1 MADAETNGIGLPAPT
16 AVATVADHGRII
28 ENYDSQELA
37 DMDDDS
43 EKIVENYDSQ
53 ELADMDDDSEKI
65 VENYDSQ
72 ELADMDDDVEKDKTF
87 LPAPPPMAVVADR
100 EKAVEN
106 YDSQELANMTDGPQR
121 SARDKHKSI
130 DMKDL
135 EAQFAHYAPRRKR
148 FAHFRYVMFTV
159 YRRLFTVV
167 FCANLACFL
176 YVMIADRK
184 QLALVN
190 ATAVNLVACGL
201 ARHPMMVNGIYRVVC
216 SIPRSAPLSLRRR
229 VAKAAHYGGVHSG
242 CGTASLVWYIGFV
255 ALVSQTYWTNSAIS
269 DKTNLKF
276 SPAPVSV
283 AYVILVLLFV
293 MVVVAYP
300 TFRRKMHDWFE
311 LTHRF
316 TSWLI
321 LALFVVLVMVFAHEV
336 SRAEQQTL
344 GHFLVTLPAFWLLI
358 AAIVAV
364 AHPWLLLRRVPV
376 KAEPLSSHAVRLSFD
391 FTPISFAKG
400 VQVSKHPLRDWHSF
414 AGFPDPI
421 PADVK
426 PVARGAG
433 KKPFV
438 KGHGHKRSWSIV
450 VSKAG
455 DWTADTIREPPTHL
469 WKRGSLMRGV
479 GYGLRVFD
487 RIIIVTTGSGIGP
500 CLGFLGDPKRPL
512 IKVIWQTRTPVA
524 TYGQDVIDLVH
535 QMGPNPIIL
544 DTNLLGRVDMI
555 PIVRQQVEDFQAE
568 AVFVISNPAMT
579 QKIVYEFE
587 SQGIPAYGPIFDS

>member
-1 MADAETNGIGLPAPT
+1 MADPEKNDPEKNDLCMPTPPAKAIVVDHDKAIVPDPEQGI
-16 AVATVADHGRII
+16 VVDHDMATDPNSDQII
-28 ENYDSQELA
+28 II
-37 DMDDDS
+37 DDDLAIDPDP
-43 EKIVENYDSQ
+43 EEVIDNDSPK
-53 ELADMDDDSEKI
+53 EVSSTGNE
-65 VENYDSQ
+65 SP
-72 ELADMDDDVEKDKTF
+72 DV
-87 LPAPPPMAVVADR
+87 
-100 EKAVEN
+100 
-106 YDSQELANMTDGPQR
+106 
-121 SARDKHKSI
+121 I
-130 DMKDL
+130 DL
-135 EAQFAHYAPRRKR
+135 EAQPTEPRRKR
-148 FAHFRYVMFTV
+148 FAHFRYVLFTV
-159 YRRLFTVV
+159 YRRLFTV
-167 FCANLACFL
+167 
-176 YVMIADRK
+176 I
-184 QLALVN
+184 LALVN

-201 ARHPMMVNGIYRVVC
+201 ARHPMMVNAIYRVIC

-229 VAKAAHYGGVHSG
+229 CAKAAHYGGVHSG

-255 ALVSQTYWTNSAIS
+255 ALLSQIYWTHSPIS
-269 DKTNLKF
+269 TKTDAEF
-276 SPAPVSV
+276 SPAPIAV
-283 AYVILVLLFV
+283 AYIILVLLFV

-300 TFRRKMHDWFE
+300 TFRRRMHDYFE

-321 LALFVVLVMVFAHEV
+321 LALFVALVMIFAHE
-336 SRAEQQTL
+336 SSGAEQVTL

-391 FTPISFAKG
+391 FKPIEFAKG

-421 PADVK
+421 PGGEK
-426 PVARGAG
+426 PVARNARG

-500 CLGFLGDPKRPL
+500 CLGFLGDKNRPL
-512 IKVIWQTRTPVA
+512 IKVIWQTRNPLQ

-535 QMGPNPIIL
+535 QMGPDPIIF
-544 DTNLLGRVDMI
+544 DTSRDGRVDML
-555 PIVRQQVEDFQAE
+555 PVVRQQLKEFKAE
-568 AVFVISNPAMT
+568 AVFVISNPKMT
-579 QKIVYEFE
+579 QDIVYEFE

>member
-1 MADAETNGIGLPAPT
+1 MADPEKNNLCMPTPPAK
-16 AVATVADHGRII
+16 AIVVDHDKAIVPDPEQGVVVDHDMPIDPNSEQII
-28 ENYDSQELA
+28 II
-37 DMDDDS
+37 DDDLA
-43 EKIVENYDSQ
+43 IDPDPENAFD
-53 ELADMDDDSEKI
+53 
-65 VENYDSQ
+65 NYSSK
-72 ELADMDDDVEKDKTF
+72 EVSSNGNES
-87 LPAPPPMAVVADR
+87 PGV
-100 EKAVEN
+100 
-106 YDSQELANMTDGPQR
+106 
-121 SARDKHKSI
+121 I
-130 DMKDL
+130 DL
-135 EAQFAHYAPRRKR
+135 EAQPTEPRRKR
-148 FAHFRYVMFTV
+148 FAHFRYVLFTV

-167 FCANLACFL
+167 FCANLAVFL
-176 YVMIADRK
+176 YVMISDR
-184 QLALVN
+184 QLLALVN

-201 ARHPMMVNGIYRVVC
+201 ARHPMMVNSIYRVVC
-216 SIPRSAPLSLRRR
+216 SIPRTAPLSLRRR
-229 VAKAAHYGGVHSG
+229 CAKAAHYGGVHSG

-255 ALVSQTYWTNSAIS
+255 ALLSQMYWTNSPIS
-269 DKTNLKF
+269 TETDAEF
-276 SPAPVSV
+276 SPAPIAV
-283 AYVILVLLFV
+283 AYIILVLLFV

-300 TFRRKMHDWFE
+300 TFRRRMHDYFE

-321 LALFVVLVMVFAHEV
+321 LALFVALVMIFAHE
-336 SRAEQQTL
+336 SSGAEQVTL

-391 FTPISFAKG
+391 FKPIEFAKG

-421 PADVK
+421 PGGEK
-426 PVARGAG
+426 PVARNGRG

-500 CLGFLGDPKRPL
+500 CLGFLGDKNRPL
-512 IKVIWQTRTPVA
+512 IKVIWQTRNPLQ

-535 QMGPNPIIL
+535 KMGPDPIIF
-544 DTNLLGRVDMI
+544 DTSRDGRVDML
-555 PIVRQQVEDFQAE
+555 PVVRQQLKEFKAE
-568 AVFVISNPAMT
+568 AVFVISNPKMT
-579 QKIVYEFE
+579 QDIVYEFE

>member
-1 MADAETNGIGLPAPT
+1 MEDPEKNDLCMPTPPAKAIVVDHDKAIVPDPEQGI
-16 AVATVADHGRII
+16 VVDHDMGIDPNSEQII
-28 ENYDSQELA
+28 II
-37 DMDDDS
+37 DDD
-43 EKIVENYDSQ
+43 
-53 ELADMDDDSEKI
+53 LAIDPNPEEIIIIDDDLAIDPDPEK
-65 VENYDSQ
+65 V
-72 ELADMDDDVEKDKTF
+72 
-87 LPAPPPMAVVADR
+87 
-100 EKAVEN
+100 
-106 YDSQELANMTDGPQR
+106 
-121 SARDKHKSI
+121 I
-130 DMKDL
+130 DNHSSKEASSNGNESPGVIDL
-135 EAQFAHYAPRRKR
+135 EAQPTEPRRKR
-148 FAHFRYVMFTV
+148 FAHFRYVLFTV

-167 FCANLACFL
+167 FCANLAVFL
-176 YVMIADRK
+176 YIMISDR
-184 QLALVN
+184 QLLALVN

-201 ARHPMMVNGIYRVVC
+201 ARHPMMVNAIYRVVC

-229 VAKAAHYGGVHSG
+229 CAKAAHYGGVHSG

-255 ALVSQTYWTNSAIS
+255 ALLSQIYWTNSPIS
-269 DKTNLKF
+269 TKTGAKF
-276 SPAPVSV
+276 SPAPIVV
-283 AYVILVLLFV
+283 AYIILVLLFV
-293 MVVVAYP
+293 MLVVAYP
-300 TFRRKMHDWFE
+300 TFRRRMHDYFE

-321 LALFVVLVMVFAHEV
+321 LALFVALVMIFAHE
-336 SRAEQQTL
+336 SSGAEQVTL
-344 GHFLVTLPAFWLLI
+344 GHFLITLPAFWLLI

-376 KAEPLSSHAVRLSFD
+376 RAEPLSSHAVRLSFD
-391 FTPISFAKG
+391 FKPIEFAKG

-421 PADVK
+421 PDIEK
-426 PVARGAG
+426 PVARKARG

-500 CLGFLGDPKRPL
+500 CLGFLGDKNRPL
-512 IKVIWQTRTPVA
+512 IKVIWQTRNPVQ

-535 QMGPNPIIL
+535 KMGPDPIIF
-544 DTNLLGRVDMI
+544 DTSRDGRVDML
-555 PIVRQQVEDFQAE
+555 PVVRQQVKEFQAE
-568 AVFVISNPAMT
+568 AVFVISNPKMT
-579 QKIVYEFE
+579 QDIVYEFE

>member
-1 MADAETNGIGLPAPT
+1 MADPEKNDLCMPTPPAKAIVVDHDKAIVPDSEQGIGVDNDMAIDPNSEQ
-16 AVATVADHGRII
+16 II
-28 ENYDSQELA
+28 II
-37 DMDDDS
+37 DDDLAIDPDP
-43 EKIVENYDSQ
+43 EKVIDNDSPN
-53 ELADMDDDSEKI
+53 EDSSNGNESPGVI
-65 VENYDSQ
+65 
-72 ELADMDDDVEKDKTF
+72 
-87 LPAPPPMAVVADR
+87 
-100 EKAVEN
+100 
-106 YDSQELANMTDGPQR
+106 
-121 SARDKHKSI
+121 
-130 DMKDL
+130 DL
-135 EAQFAHYAPRRKR
+135 EAQPTEPRRKR
-148 FAHFRYVMFTV
+148 FAHFRYVLFTV

-167 FCANLACFL
+167 FCANLAVFL
-176 YVMIADRK
+176 YVMISDR
-184 QLALVN
+184 QLLALVN

-201 ARHPMMVNGIYRVVC
+201 ARHPMMVNAIYRVIC
-216 SIPRSAPLSLRRR
+216 SIPRTAPLSMRRR
-229 VAKAAHYGGVHSG
+229 CAKAAHYGGVHSG

-255 ALVSQTYWTNSAIS
+255 ALLSQMYWTNSPIS
-269 DKTNLKF
+269 TETDAEF
-276 SPAPVSV
+276 SPAPIAV
-283 AYVILVLLFV
+283 AYIILVLLFV

-300 TFRRKMHDWFE
+300 TFRRRMHDYFE

-321 LALFVVLVMVFAHEV
+321 LALFVALVMIFAHE
-336 SRAEQQTL
+336 SSQAEQVTL

-376 KAEPLSSHAVRLSFD
+376 RAEPLSSHAVRLSFD
-391 FTPISFAKG
+391 FKPIEFAKG

-421 PADVK
+421 PDVQK
-426 PVARGAG
+426 PVARHARG

-500 CLGFLGDPKRPL
+500 CLGFLGDKNRPL
-512 IKVIWQTRTPVA
+512 IKVIWQTRNPLQ

-535 QMGPNPIIL
+535 QMGPDPIIF
-544 DTNLLGRVDMI
+544 DTSRDGRVDML
-555 PIVRQQVEDFQAE
+555 PVVRQQLKEFEAE
-568 AVFVISNPAMT
+568 AVFVISNPKMT
-579 QKIVYEFE
+579 QDIVYEFE

>member
-1 MADAETNGIGLPAPT
+1 MADPEKNDLCMPTPPAKAIVVDHDKAIVPDPEQGIVVDNDMAIDPNSEQ
-16 AVATVADHGRII
+16 II
-28 ENYDSQELA
+28 IIDDDLA
-37 DMDDDS
+37 IDPDPEKAIDDDS
-43 EKIVENYDSQ
+43 PKKVSSNGNESPGVI
-53 ELADMDDDSEKI
+53 
-65 VENYDSQ
+65 
-72 ELADMDDDVEKDKTF
+72 
-87 LPAPPPMAVVADR
+87 
-100 EKAVEN
+100 
-106 YDSQELANMTDGPQR
+106 
-121 SARDKHKSI
+121 
-130 DMKDL
+130 DL
-135 EAQFAHYAPRRKR
+135 EAQPTEPRRKR
-148 FAHFRYVMFTV
+148 FAHFRYVLFTV

-167 FCANLACFL
+167 FCANLAVFL
-176 YVMIADRK
+176 YVMISDR
-184 QLALVN
+184 QLLALVN

-201 ARHPMMVNGIYRVVC
+201 ARHPMMVNAIYRVVC
-216 SIPRSAPLSLRRR
+216 SIPRTAPLSMRRR
-229 VAKAAHYGGVHSG
+229 CAKAAHYGGVHSG

-255 ALVSQTYWTNSAIS
+255 ALLSQIYWTNSPIS
-269 DKTNLKF
+269 TKTDAEF
-276 SPAPVSV
+276 SPAPIAV
-283 AYVILVLLFV
+283 AYIILVLLFV

-300 TFRRKMHDWFE
+300 TFRRRMHDYFE

-321 LALFVVLVMVFAHEV
+321 LALFVALVMIFAHES
-336 SRAEQQTL
+336 SRAEQVTL

-376 KAEPLSSHAVRLSFD
+376 RAEPLSSHAVRLSFD
-391 FTPISFAKG
+391 FKPIEFAKG

-421 PADVK
+421 PDVQK
-426 PVARGAG
+426 PVARHPRG

-500 CLGFLGDPKRPL
+500 CLGFLGDKNRPL
-512 IKVIWQTRTPVA
+512 IKVIWQTRNPLQ

-535 QMGPNPIIL
+535 QMGPDPIIF
-544 DTNLLGRVDMI
+544 DTSRDGRVDML
-555 PIVRQQVEDFQAE
+555 PVVRQQLKEFEAE
-568 AVFVISNPAMT
+568 AVFVISNPKMT
-579 QKIVYEFE
+579 QDIVYEFE

>member
-1 MADAETNGIGLPAPT
+1 MADPEKNDPEKNDLCMPTPPAKAIVVDHDKAIVPDPEQGI
-16 AVATVADHGRII
+16 VVDHDMATDPNSDQII
-28 ENYDSQELA
+28 II
-37 DMDDDS
+37 DDDLAIDPDP
-43 EKIVENYDSQ
+43 EEVIDNDSPK
-53 ELADMDDDSEKI
+53 EVSSTGNE
-65 VENYDSQ
+65 SP
-72 ELADMDDDVEKDKTF
+72 DV
-87 LPAPPPMAVVADR
+87 
-100 EKAVEN
+100 
-106 YDSQELANMTDGPQR
+106 
-121 SARDKHKSI
+121 I
-130 DMKDL
+130 DL
-135 EAQFAHYAPRRKR
+135 EAQPTEPRRKR
-148 FAHFRYVMFTV
+148 FAHFRYVLFTV

-167 FCANLACFL
+167 FCANLAVFL
-176 YVMIADRK
+176 YVMISDR
-184 QLALVN
+184 QLLALVN

-201 ARHPMMVNGIYRVVC
+201 ARHPMMVNAIYRVIC

-229 VAKAAHYGGVHSG
+229 CAKAAHYGGVHSG

-255 ALVSQTYWTNSAIS
+255 ALLSQIYWTHSPIS
-269 DKTNLKF
+269 TKTDAEF
-276 SPAPVSV
+276 SPAPIAV
-283 AYVILVLLFV
+283 AYIILVLLFV

-300 TFRRKMHDWFE
+300 TFRRRMHDYFE

-321 LALFVVLVMVFAHEV
+321 LALFVALVMIFAHE
-336 SRAEQQTL
+336 SSGAEQVTL

-391 FTPISFAKG
+391 FKPIEFAKG

-421 PADVK
+421 PGGEK
-426 PVARGAG
+426 PVARNARG

-500 CLGFLGDPKRPL
+500 CLGFLGDKNRPL
-512 IKVIWQTRTPVA
+512 IKVIWQTRNPLQ

-535 QMGPNPIIL
+535 QMGPDPIIF
-544 DTNLLGRVDMI
+544 DTSRDGRVDML
-555 PIVRQQVEDFQAE
+555 PVVRQQLKEFKAE
-568 AVFVISNPAMT
+568 AVFVISNPKMT
-579 QKIVYEFE
+579 QDIVYEFE

>member
-1 MADAETNGIGLPAPT
+1 MEDPEKNDLCMPTPPAKAIVVDHDKAIVPDSEQGIVVDHDMAIDPNSEQ
-16 AVATVADHGRII
+16 II
-28 ENYDSQELA
+28 VI
-37 DMDDDS
+37 DDDLA
-43 EKIVENYDSQ
+43 IDPDPENVND
-53 ELADMDDDSEKI
+53 
-65 VENYDSQ
+65 NYSSK
-72 ELADMDDDVEKDKTF
+72 EVSSNGNES
-87 LPAPPPMAVVADR
+87 PGV
-100 EKAVEN
+100 
-106 YDSQELANMTDGPQR
+106 
-121 SARDKHKSI
+121 I
-130 DMKDL
+130 DL
-135 EAQFAHYAPRRKR
+135 EAQPTEPQRKR
-148 FAHFRYVMFTV
+148 FAHFRYVLFTV

-167 FCANLACFL
+167 FCANLAVFL
-176 YVMIADRK
+176 YVMISDR
-184 QLALVN
+184 QLLALVN

-201 ARHPMMVNGIYRVVC
+201 ARHPMMVNAIYRV
-216 SIPRSAPLSLRRR
+216 
-229 VAKAAHYGGVHSG
+229 AAHYGGVHSG

-255 ALVSQTYWTNSAIS
+255 ALLSQIYWTNSPIS
-269 DKTNLKF
+269 TQTDAEF
-276 SPAPVSV
+276 SPAPIAV
-283 AYVILVLLFV
+283 AYIILVLLFV

-300 TFRRKMHDWFE
+300 TFRRRMHDYFE

-321 LALFVVLVMVFAHEV
+321 LALFVALVMIFAHE
-336 SRAEQQTL
+336 SSGAEQVTL

-391 FTPISFAKG
+391 FKPIEFAKG

-421 PADVK
+421 PDCEK
-426 PVARGAG
+426 PVARDVRG

-500 CLGFLGDPKRPL
+500 CLGFLGDKNRPL
-512 IKVIWQTRTPVA
+512 IKVIWQTRNPVQ

-535 QMGPNPIIL
+535 KMGPDPIIF
-544 DTNLLGRVDMI
+544 DTSRDGRVDML
-555 PIVRQQVEDFQAE
+555 PVVRQQVKEFKAE
-568 AVFVISNPAMT
+568 AVFVISNPKMT
-579 QKIVYEFE
+579 QDIVYEFE

>member
-1 MADAETNGIGLPAPT
+1 MADAEKNDLCMPTPPAK
-16 AVATVADHGRII
+16 AVVVDHDMAISPDPEQTIVVDHDMAIAPDSEQII
-28 ENYDSQELA
+28 II
-37 DMDDDS
+37 DDDLAIDPDL
-43 EKIVENYDSQ
+43 EKVTDTNDASKEIPSNGHESP
-53 ELADMDDDSEKI
+53 
-65 VENYDSQ
+65 
-72 ELADMDDDVEKDKTF
+72 DVT
-87 LPAPPPMAVVADR
+87 
-100 EKAVEN
+100 
-106 YDSQELANMTDGPQR
+106 
-121 SARDKHKSI
+121 
-130 DMKDL
+130 DL
-135 EAQFAHYAPRRKR
+135 EAQATEPRRKR

-167 FCANLACFL
+167 FCANLAVFL
-176 YVMIADRK
+176 YVMISDRRL
-184 QLALVN
+184 LALVN

-201 ARHPMMVNGIYRVVC
+201 ARHPMMVNAIYRAVC

-229 VAKAAHYGGVHSG
+229 CAKAAHYGGVHSG

-255 ALVSQTYWTNSAIS
+255 AMVSQIYWTNSPIS
-269 DKTNLKF
+269 TVTDSGF
-276 SPAPVSV
+276 SAAPIAV

-293 MVVVAYP
+293 MIVVAYP
-300 TFRRKMHDWFE
+300 TFRRRMHDHFE

-321 LALFVVLVMVFAHEV
+321 LALFVALVMIFAHEV
-336 SRAEQQTL
+336 GRAENHSL
-344 GHFLVTLPAFWLLI
+344 GHALVTLPAFWLLI
-358 AAIVAV
+358 VAILAV

-376 KAEPLSSHAVRLSFD
+376 KAEPLSNHAVRLSFD

-426 PVARGAG
+426 PVVKNTSG

-500 CLGFLGDPKRPL
+500 CLGFLGDKNRPL
-512 IKVIWQTRTPVA
+512 IKVIWQTRNPLK

-535 QMGPNPIIL
+535 KMGPDPIIF
-544 DTNLLGRVDMI
+544 DTSRDGRVDML
-555 PIVRQQVEDFQAE
+555 PVVRQQVKEFKAE
-568 AVFVISNPAMT
+568 AVFVISNPKMT
-579 QKIVYEFE
+579 QDIVYEFE

>member
-1 MADAETNGIGLPAPT
+1 MADAEKNDLCMPAPPAKAIVVDHDRAMGSHPEEIIVIDHDL
-16 AVATVADHGRII
+16 AVDPDSEQVIVIDDDMAITPDPEKVI
-28 ENYDSQELA
+28 ENYSSKEVSSNGA
-37 DMDDDS
+37 ES
-43 EKIVENYDSQ
+43 PSVI
-53 ELADMDDDSEKI
+53 
-65 VENYDSQ
+65 
-72 ELADMDDDVEKDKTF
+72 
-87 LPAPPPMAVVADR
+87 
-100 EKAVEN
+100 
-106 YDSQELANMTDGPQR
+106 
-121 SARDKHKSI
+121 
-130 DMKDL
+130 DL
-135 EAQFAHYAPRRKR
+135 EAQPTEPRRKR

-159 YRRLFTVV
+159 YRRLFTIV
-167 FCANLACFL
+167 FCANLAVFL
-176 YVMIADRK
+176 YVMISDR
-184 QLALVN
+184 QLLALVN

-201 ARHPMMVNGIYRVVC
+201 ARHPMMVNAIYRAVC
-216 SIPRSAPLSLRRR
+216 SIPRTAPLSLRRR
-229 VAKAAHYGGVHSG
+229 CAKSAHYGGVHSG

-255 ALVSQTYWTNSAIS
+255 AVVSQTYWTNSPISTVTDAGFSAAPIAI
-269 DKTNLKF
+269 
-276 SPAPVSV
+276 
-283 AYVILVLLFV
+283 AYIILVLLFV
-293 MVVVAYP
+293 MVIVAYP
-300 TFRRKMHDWFE
+300 TFRRRMHDYFE

-321 LALFVVLVMVFAHEV
+321 LALFVALVMVFAHEV
-336 SRAEQQTL
+336 GRAEQQSL
-344 GHFLVTLPAFWLLI
+344 GHTLVTLPAFWLLI

-376 KAEPLSSHAVRLSFD
+376 RAEPLSTHAVRLSFD
-391 FTPISFAKG
+391 FTPIDFAKG

-421 PADVK
+421 PVCEK
-426 PVARGAG
+426 PVDNNARG

-500 CLGFLGDPKRPL
+500 CLGFLGDPNRPL
-512 IKVIWQTRTPVA
+512 IKVIWQTRNPVK

-535 QMGPNPIIL
+535 KMGPDPIIF
-544 DTNLLGRVDMI
+544 DTSRDGRVDML
-555 PIVRQQVEDFQAE
+555 PIVRQQVKEFKAE
-568 AVFVISNPAMT
+568 AVFVISNPKMT
-579 QKIVYEFE
+579 QDIVYEFE

>member
-1 MADAETNGIGLPAPT
+1 MADPEKNDLCMPTPPAKAIVVDHDKAIVPDPEQGI
-16 AVATVADHGRII
+16 VVDHDMATDPNSDQII
-28 ENYDSQELA
+28 II
-37 DMDDDS
+37 DDDLAIDPDP
-43 EKIVENYDSQ
+43 EEVIDNDSPK
-53 ELADMDDDSEKI
+53 EVSSNGNE
-65 VENYDSQ
+65 SP
-72 ELADMDDDVEKDKTF
+72 DV
-87 LPAPPPMAVVADR
+87 
-100 EKAVEN
+100 
-106 YDSQELANMTDGPQR
+106 
-121 SARDKHKSI
+121 I
-130 DMKDL
+130 DL
-135 EAQFAHYAPRRKR
+135 EAQPTEPRRKR
-148 FAHFRYVMFTV
+148 FAHFRYVLFTV

-167 FCANLACFL
+167 FCANLAVFL
-176 YVMIADRK
+176 YVMISDR
-184 QLALVN
+184 QLLALVN

-201 ARHPMMVNGIYRVVC
+201 ARHPMMVNAIYRVIC
-216 SIPRSAPLSLRRR
+216 SIPRTAPLSLRRR
-229 VAKAAHYGGVHSG
+229 CAKAAHYGGVHSG

-255 ALVSQTYWTNSAIS
+255 ALLSQIYWTHSPIS
-269 DKTNLKF
+269 TKTDAEF
-276 SPAPVSV
+276 SPAPIAV
-283 AYVILVLLFV
+283 AYIILVLLFV

-300 TFRRKMHDWFE
+300 TFRRRMHDYFE

-321 LALFVVLVMVFAHEV
+321 LALFVALVMIFAHE
-336 SRAEQQTL
+336 SSGAEQVTL
-344 GHFLVTLPAFWLLI
+344 GHFLVTLPAFWLLL

-391 FTPISFAKG
+391 FKPIEFAKG

-421 PADVK
+421 PGGEK
-426 PVARGAG
+426 PVARNARG

-500 CLGFLGDPKRPL
+500 CLGFLGDKNRPL
-512 IKVIWQTRTPVA
+512 IKVIWQTRNPLQ

-535 QMGPNPIIL
+535 QMGPDPIIF
-544 DTNLLGRVDMI
+544 DTSRDGRVDML
-555 PIVRQQVEDFQAE
+555 PVVRQQLKEFKAE
-568 AVFVISNPAMT
+568 AVFVISNPKMT
-579 QKIVYEFE
+579 QDIVYEFE

>member
-1 MADAETNGIGLPAPT
+1 MADPEKNDLCMPTPPAKAIVVDHDKAIVPDPEQGI
-16 AVATVADHGRII
+16 VVDHDMSIDPNSEQII
-28 ENYDSQELA
+28 II
-37 DMDDDS
+37 DDDLA
-43 EKIVENYDSQ
+43 IDPDPENAFD
-53 ELADMDDDSEKI
+53 
-65 VENYDSQ
+65 NYSSK
-72 ELADMDDDVEKDKTF
+72 EVSSNGNES
-87 LPAPPPMAVVADR
+87 PGV
-100 EKAVEN
+100 
-106 YDSQELANMTDGPQR
+106 
-121 SARDKHKSI
+121 I
-130 DMKDL
+130 DL
-135 EAQFAHYAPRRKR
+135 EAQPTEPRRKR
-148 FAHFRYVMFTV
+148 FAHFRYVLFTV

-167 FCANLACFL
+167 FCANLAVFL
-176 YVMIADRK
+176 YVMISDR
-184 QLALVN
+184 QLLALVN

-201 ARHPMMVNGIYRVVC
+201 ARHPMMVNAIYRVIC
-216 SIPRSAPLSLRRR
+216 SIPRTAPLSLRRR
-229 VAKAAHYGGVHSG
+229 CAKAAHYGGVHSG

-255 ALVSQTYWTNSAIS
+255 ALLSQIYWTNSPIS
-269 DKTNLKF
+269 TKTDAEF
-276 SPAPVSV
+276 SPAPIAV
-283 AYVILVLLFV
+283 AYIILVLLFV

-300 TFRRKMHDWFE
+300 TFRRRMHDYFE

-321 LALFVVLVMVFAHEV
+321 LALFVALVMIFAHE
-336 SRAEQQTL
+336 SSGAEQVTL

-391 FTPISFAKG
+391 FKPIEFAKG

-421 PADVK
+421 PDGEK
-426 PVARGAG
+426 PVARNARG

-500 CLGFLGDPKRPL
+500 CLGFLGDKNRPL
-512 IKVIWQTRTPVA
+512 IKVIWQTRNPLQ

-535 QMGPNPIIL
+535 KMGPDPIIF
-544 DTNLLGRVDMI
+544 DTSRDGRVDML
-555 PIVRQQVEDFQAE
+555 PVVRQQLKEFKAE
-568 AVFVISNPAMT
+568 AVFVISNPKMT
-579 QKIVYEFE
+579 QDIVYEFE

>member
-1 MADAETNGIGLPAPT
+1 MEDPEKNDLCMPTPPAKAIVVDHDKAIVPHSEQGIVTDCDMAVDPNSEQ
-16 AVATVADHGRII
+16 II
-28 ENYDSQELA
+28 IV
-37 DMDDDS
+37 DDD
-43 EKIVENYDSQ
+43 
-53 ELADMDDDSEKI
+53 LAIDPNPEQIIIIDDDLAIEPDTEKE
-65 VENYDSQ
+65 VDNYSSK
-72 ELADMDDDVEKDKTF
+72 EVSSNGNES
-87 LPAPPPMAVVADR
+87 PGVV
-100 EKAVEN
+100 
-106 YDSQELANMTDGPQR
+106 
-121 SARDKHKSI
+121 
-130 DMKDL
+130 DL
-135 EAQFAHYAPRRKR
+135 EAQPTEPRRKR
-148 FAHFRYVMFTV
+148 FAHFRYVLFTV

-167 FCANLACFL
+167 FCANLAVFL
-176 YVMIADRK
+176 YVMISDR
-184 QLALVN
+184 QLLALVN

-201 ARHPMMVNGIYRVVC
+201 ARHPMMVNAIYRVVC

-229 VAKAAHYGGVHSG
+229 CAKAAHYGGVHSG

-255 ALVSQTYWTNSAIS
+255 ALLSQIYWRNSPIS
-269 DKTNLKF
+269 TETDAKF
-276 SPAPVSV
+276 SPAPIAV
-283 AYVILVLLFV
+283 AYIILVLLFV

-300 TFRRKMHDWFE
+300 TFRRRMHDYFE

-321 LALFVVLVMVFAHEV
+321 LALFVALVMIFAHE
-336 SRAEQQTL
+336 SSGAEQVTL

-391 FTPISFAKG
+391 FKPIEFAKG

-421 PADVK
+421 PDCEK
-426 PVARGAG
+426 PVARNTRG

-500 CLGFLGDPKRPL
+500 CLGFLGDKNRPL
-512 IKVIWQTRTPVA
+512 IKVIWQTRNPLQ
-524 TYGQDVIDLVH
+524 TYGQDVLDLVH
-535 QMGPNPIIL
+535 QMGPDPIIF
-544 DTNLLGRVDMI
+544 DTSRDGRVDML
-555 PIVRQQVEDFQAE
+555 PVVRQQVKEFKAE
-568 AVFVISNPAMT
+568 AVFVISNPKMT
-579 QKIVYEFE
+579 QDIVYEFE

>member
-1 MADAETNGIGLPAPT
+1 MEDPEKNDLCMPTPPAKAIVVDHDKAIVPDSEQGIVVDHDMAIDPNSEQ
-16 AVATVADHGRII
+16 II
-28 ENYDSQELA
+28 VI
-37 DMDDDS
+37 DDD
-43 EKIVENYDSQ
+43 
-53 ELADMDDDSEKI
+53 LAIDPNPEQIIIIDDDLAI
-65 VENYDSQ
+65 DPDPENVND
-72 ELADMDDDVEKDKTF
+72 
-87 LPAPPPMAVVADR
+87 
-100 EKAVEN
+100 N
-106 YDSQELANMTDGPQR
+106 YSSKEVSSNGNESPGV
-121 SARDKHKSI
+121 I
-130 DMKDL
+130 DL
-135 EAQFAHYAPRRKR
+135 EAQPTEPRRKR
-148 FAHFRYVMFTV
+148 FAHFRYVLFTV

-167 FCANLACFL
+167 FCANLAVFL
-176 YVMIADRK
+176 YVMISDR
-184 QLALVN
+184 QLLALVN

-201 ARHPMMVNGIYRVVC
+201 ARHPMMVNAIYRVVC
-216 SIPRSAPLSLRRR
+216 SIPRTAPLSLRRR
-229 VAKAAHYGGVHSG
+229 CAKAAHYGGVHSG

-255 ALVSQTYWTNSAIS
+255 ALLSQIYWTHSPIS
-269 DKTNLKF
+269 TQTDAEF
-276 SPAPVSV
+276 SPAPIAV
-283 AYVILVLLFV
+283 AYIILVLLFV

-300 TFRRKMHDWFE
+300 TFRRRMHDYFE

-321 LALFVVLVMVFAHEV
+321 LALFVALVMIFAHE
-336 SRAEQQTL
+336 SSGAEQVTL

-391 FTPISFAKG
+391 FKPIEFAKG

-421 PADVK
+421 PDCEK
-426 PVARGAG
+426 PVARDVRG

-500 CLGFLGDPKRPL
+500 CLGFLGDKNRPL
-512 IKVIWQTRTPVA
+512 IKVIWQTRNPVQ

-535 QMGPNPIIL
+535 KMGPDPIIF
-544 DTNLLGRVDMI
+544 DTSRDGRVDML
-555 PIVRQQVEDFQAE
+555 PVVRQQVKEFKAE
-568 AVFVISNPAMT
+568 AVFVISNPKMT
-579 QKIVYEFE
+579 QDIVYEFE

>member
-1 MADAETNGIGLPAPT
+1 MADPEKNDLCMPTPPAKAIVVDHDKAIVPDPEQGI
-16 AVATVADHGRII
+16 VVDHDMASDPNSDQII
-28 ENYDSQELA
+28 II
-37 DMDDDS
+37 DDDLAIDPDP
-43 EKIVENYDSQ
+43 EEVIDNDSPK
-53 ELADMDDDSEKI
+53 EVSSNGNE
-65 VENYDSQ
+65 SP
-72 ELADMDDDVEKDKTF
+72 DV
-87 LPAPPPMAVVADR
+87 
-100 EKAVEN
+100 
-106 YDSQELANMTDGPQR
+106 
-121 SARDKHKSI
+121 I
-130 DMKDL
+130 DL
-135 EAQFAHYAPRRKR
+135 EAQPTEPRRKR
-148 FAHFRYVMFTV
+148 FAHFRYVLFTV

-167 FCANLACFL
+167 FCANLAVFL
-176 YVMIADRK
+176 YVMISDR
-184 QLALVN
+184 QLLALVN

-201 ARHPMMVNGIYRVVC
+201 ARHPMMVNAIYRVIC
-216 SIPRSAPLSLRRR
+216 SIPRTAPLSLRRR
-229 VAKAAHYGGVHSG
+229 CAKAAHYGGVHSG

-255 ALVSQTYWTNSAIS
+255 ALLSQIYWTHSPIS
-269 DKTNLKF
+269 TKTDAEF
-276 SPAPVSV
+276 SPAPIAV
-283 AYVILVLLFV
+283 AYIILVLLFV

-300 TFRRKMHDWFE
+300 TFRRRMHDYFE

-321 LALFVVLVMVFAHEV
+321 LALFVALVMIFAHE
-336 SRAEQQTL
+336 SSGAEQVTL

-391 FTPISFAKG
+391 FKPIEFAKG

-421 PADVK
+421 PGGEK
-426 PVARGAG
+426 PVARNARG

-500 CLGFLGDPKRPL
+500 CLGFLGDKNRPL
-512 IKVIWQTRTPVA
+512 IKVIWQTRNPLQ
-524 TYGQDVIDLVH
+524 TYGQDVLDLVH
-535 QMGPNPIIL
+535 KMGPDPIIF
-544 DTNLLGRVDMI
+544 DTSRDGRVDML
-555 PIVRQQVEDFQAE
+555 PVVRQQLKEFKAE
-568 AVFVISNPAMT
+568 AVFVISNPKMT
-579 QKIVYEFE
+579 QDIVYEFE

>member
-1 MADAETNGIGLPAPT
+1 MEDPEKNDICMPTPPAKAIVVDHDKAIVPDSEQGIVVDHDMAIDPNSEQ
-16 AVATVADHGRII
+16 II
-28 ENYDSQELA
+28 VI
-37 DMDDDS
+37 DDD
-43 EKIVENYDSQ
+43 
-53 ELADMDDDSEKI
+53 LAIDPNPEQIIIIDDDLAI
-65 VENYDSQ
+65 DPDPENVND
-72 ELADMDDDVEKDKTF
+72 
-87 LPAPPPMAVVADR
+87 
-100 EKAVEN
+100 N
-106 YDSQELANMTDGPQR
+106 YSSKEVSSNGNESPGV
-121 SARDKHKSI
+121 I
-130 DMKDL
+130 DL
-135 EAQFAHYAPRRKR
+135 EAQPTEPRRKR
-148 FAHFRYVMFTV
+148 FAHFRYVLFTV

-167 FCANLACFL
+167 FCANLAVFL
-176 YVMIADRK
+176 YVMISDR
-184 QLALVN
+184 QLLALVN

-201 ARHPMMVNGIYRVVC
+201 ARHPMMVNAIYRVVC
-216 SIPRSAPLSLRRR
+216 SIPRTAPLSLRRR
-229 VAKAAHYGGVHSG
+229 CAKAAHYGGVHSG

-255 ALVSQTYWTNSAIS
+255 ALLSQIYWTHSPIS
-269 DKTNLKF
+269 TQTDAEF
-276 SPAPVSV
+276 SPAPIAV
-283 AYVILVLLFV
+283 AYIILVLLFV

-300 TFRRKMHDWFE
+300 TFRRRMHDYFE

-321 LALFVVLVMVFAHEV
+321 LALFVALVMIFAHE
-336 SRAEQQTL
+336 SSGAEQVTL

-391 FTPISFAKG
+391 FKPIEFAKG

-421 PADVK
+421 PDCEK
-426 PVARGAG
+426 PVARDVRG

-500 CLGFLGDPKRPL
+500 CLGFLGDKNRPL
-512 IKVIWQTRTPVA
+512 IKVIWQTRNPVQ

-535 QMGPNPIIL
+535 KMGPDPIIF
-544 DTNLLGRVDMI
+544 DTSRDGRVDML
-555 PIVRQQVEDFQAE
+555 PVVRQQVKEFKAE
-568 AVFVISNPAMT
+568 AVFVISNPKMT
-579 QKIVYEFE
+579 QDIVYEFE

>member
-1 MADAETNGIGLPAPT
+1 MADPEKNDLCMPTPPAKAIVVDHDKAIVPDSEQGIGVDNDMAIDPNSEQ
-16 AVATVADHGRII
+16 II
-28 ENYDSQELA
+28 II
-37 DMDDDS
+37 DDDLAIDPEP
-43 EKIVENYDSQ
+43 EKVIDNDSPN
-53 ELADMDDDSEKI
+53 EDSSNGNESPGVI
-65 VENYDSQ
+65 
-72 ELADMDDDVEKDKTF
+72 
-87 LPAPPPMAVVADR
+87 
-100 EKAVEN
+100 
-106 YDSQELANMTDGPQR
+106 
-121 SARDKHKSI
+121 
-130 DMKDL
+130 DL
-135 EAQFAHYAPRRKR
+135 EAQPTEPRRKR
-148 FAHFRYVMFTV
+148 FAHFRYVLFTV

-167 FCANLACFL
+167 FCANLAVFL
-176 YVMIADRK
+176 YVMISDR
-184 QLALVN
+184 QLLALVN

-201 ARHPMMVNGIYRVVC
+201 ARHPMMVNAIYRVIC
-216 SIPRSAPLSLRRR
+216 SIPRTAPLSLRRR
-229 VAKAAHYGGVHSG
+229 CAKAAHYGGVHSG

-255 ALVSQTYWTNSAIS
+255 ALLSQMYWTNSPIS
-269 DKTNLKF
+269 TETDAEF
-276 SPAPVSV
+276 SPAPIAV
-283 AYVILVLLFV
+283 AYIILVLLFV

-300 TFRRKMHDWFE
+300 TFRRRMHDYFE

-321 LALFVVLVMVFAHEV
+321 LALFVALVMIFAHE
-336 SRAEQQTL
+336 SSQAEQVTL

-376 KAEPLSSHAVRLSFD
+376 RAEPLSSHAVRLSFD
-391 FTPISFAKG
+391 FKPIEFAKG

-421 PADVK
+421 PDVQK
-426 PVARGAG
+426 PVARHARG
-433 KKPFV
+433 KKPFA

-500 CLGFLGDPKRPL
+500 CLGFLGDKNRPL
-512 IKVIWQTRTPVA
+512 IKVIWQTRNPLQ

-535 QMGPNPIIL
+535 QMGPDPIIF
-544 DTNLLGRVDMI
+544 DTSRDGRVDML
-555 PIVRQQVEDFQAE
+555 PVVRQQLKEFEAE
-568 AVFVISNPAMT
+568 AVFVISNPKMT
-579 QKIVYEFE
+579 QDIVYEFE

>member
-1 MADAETNGIGLPAPT
+1 MADAEKNDLCMPAPPAKAIVVDHDRAMGSHPEEIIVIDHDL
-16 AVATVADHGRII
+16 AVDPDSEQVIVIDDDMAITPDPEKVI
-28 ENYDSQELA
+28 ENYSSKEVSSNGA
-37 DMDDDS
+37 ES
-43 EKIVENYDSQ
+43 PSVI
-53 ELADMDDDSEKI
+53 
-65 VENYDSQ
+65 
-72 ELADMDDDVEKDKTF
+72 
-87 LPAPPPMAVVADR
+87 
-100 EKAVEN
+100 
-106 YDSQELANMTDGPQR
+106 
-121 SARDKHKSI
+121 
-130 DMKDL
+130 DL
-135 EAQFAHYAPRRKR
+135 EAQPTEPRRKR

-159 YRRLFTVV
+159 YRRLFTIV
-167 FCANLACFL
+167 FCANLAVFL
-176 YVMIADRK
+176 YVMISDR
-184 QLALVN
+184 QLLALVN

-201 ARHPMMVNGIYRVVC
+201 ARHPMMVNAIYRAVC
-216 SIPRSAPLSLRRR
+216 SIPRTAPLSLRRR
-229 VAKAAHYGGVHSG
+229 CAKSAHYGGVHSG

-255 ALVSQTYWTNSAIS
+255 AVVSQTYWTNSPISTVTDAGFSAAPIAI
-269 DKTNLKF
+269 
-276 SPAPVSV
+276 
-283 AYVILVLLFV
+283 AYIILVLLFV
-293 MVVVAYP
+293 MVIVAYP
-300 TFRRKMHDWFE
+300 TFRRRMHDYFE

-321 LALFVVLVMVFAHEV
+321 LALFVALVMVFAHEV
-336 SRAEQQTL
+336 GRAEQQSL
-344 GHFLVTLPAFWLLI
+344 GHTLVTLPAFWLLI

-376 KAEPLSSHAVRLSFD
+376 RAEPLSTHAVRLSFD
-391 FTPISFAKG
+391 FTPIDFAKG

-421 PADVK
+421 PVCEKSVDNN
-426 PVARGAG
+426 ARG

-500 CLGFLGDPKRPL
+500 CLGFLGDPNRPL
-512 IKVIWQTRTPVA
+512 IKVIWQTRNPVK

-535 QMGPNPIIL
+535 KMGPDPIIF
-544 DTNLLGRVDMI
+544 DTSRDGRVDML
-555 PIVRQQVEDFQAE
+555 PIVRQQVKEFKAE
-568 AVFVISNPAMT
+568 AVFVISNPKMT
-579 QKIVYEFE
+579 QDIVYEFE

>member
-1 MADAETNGIGLPAPT
+1 
-16 AVATVADHGRII
+16 
-28 ENYDSQELA
+28 
-37 DMDDDS
+37 
-43 EKIVENYDSQ
+43 
-53 ELADMDDDSEKI
+53 
-65 VENYDSQ
+65 
-72 ELADMDDDVEKDKTF
+72 
-87 LPAPPPMAVVADR
+87 MAVVADR
-100 EKAVEN
+100 EKTVEIH
-106 YDSQELANMTDGPQR
+106 DSQELANVPDGPR
-121 SARDKHKSI
+121 KSEAYARDKHKSI

-176 YVMIADRK
+176 YVMISDRK
-184 QLALVN
+184 ILALVN

-255 ALVSQTYWTNSAIS
+255 AVVSQTYWTKSAIS
-269 DKTNLKF
+269 DKTDFRF

-344 GHFLVTLPAFWLLI
+344 GHFLVTLPAFWLLM
-358 AAIVAV
+358 AAILAV

-414 AGFPDPI
+414 AGFPDPV
-421 PADVK
+421 PADIK

-438 KGHGHKRSWSIV
+438 KGHRHSRSWSIV

-512 IKVIWQTRTPVA
+512 IKVIWQTRTPIA

-535 QMGPNPIIL
+535 QMGPDPIIL

-555 PIVRQQVEDFQAE
+555 PIVRKQVEDFRAE

>member
-1 MADAETNGIGLPAPT
+1 MADPEKNDLSMPTPPAKAIVVDHDKAIVPDPEQGI
-16 AVATVADHGRII
+16 VVDHDMATDPNSDQII
-28 ENYDSQELA
+28 II
-37 DMDDDS
+37 DDDLAIDPDP
-43 EKIVENYDSQ
+43 EEVIDNDSPK
-53 ELADMDDDSEKI
+53 EVSSNGNE
-65 VENYDSQ
+65 SP
-72 ELADMDDDVEKDKTF
+72 DV
-87 LPAPPPMAVVADR
+87 
-100 EKAVEN
+100 
-106 YDSQELANMTDGPQR
+106 
-121 SARDKHKSI
+121 I
-130 DMKDL
+130 DL
-135 EAQFAHYAPRRKR
+135 EAQPTEPRRKR
-148 FAHFRYVMFTV
+148 FAHFRYVLFTV

-167 FCANLACFL
+167 FCANLAVFL
-176 YVMIADRK
+176 YVMISDR
-184 QLALVN
+184 QLLALVN

-201 ARHPMMVNGIYRVVC
+201 ARHPMMVNAIYRVIC
-216 SIPRSAPLSLRRR
+216 SIPRTAPLSLRRR
-229 VAKAAHYGGVHSG
+229 CAKAAHYGGVHSG

-255 ALVSQTYWTNSAIS
+255 ALLSQIYWTHSPIS
-269 DKTNLKF
+269 TKTDAEF
-276 SPAPVSV
+276 SPAPIAV
-283 AYVILVLLFV
+283 AYIILVLLFV

-300 TFRRKMHDWFE
+300 TFRRRMHDYFE

-321 LALFVVLVMVFAHEV
+321 LALFVALVMIFAHE
-336 SRAEQQTL
+336 SSGAEQVTL

-391 FTPISFAKG
+391 FKPIEFAKG

-421 PADVK
+421 PGGEK
-426 PVARGAG
+426 PVARNARG

-500 CLGFLGDPKRPL
+500 CLGFLGDKNRPL
-512 IKVIWQTRTPVA
+512 IKVIWQTRNPLQ

-535 QMGPNPIIL
+535 QMGPDPIIF
-544 DTNLLGRVDMI
+544 DTSRDGRVDML
-555 PIVRQQVEDFQAE
+555 PVVRQQLKEFKAE
-568 AVFVISNPAMT
+568 AVFVISNPKMT
-579 QKIVYEFE
+579 QDIVYEFE